1 MSSVR
6 FSTTMRDFRRA
17 VAERQVLERAL
28 AALVAVRAVERV
40 VEEDELEDG
49 VLAEARLLA
58 CLGGLDDH
66 PVLCGERAR
75 RLQLREPL
83 DLAETHAAG
92 AERRTEP
99 RLVAEDG
106 DLDSGRERRLDDAGA
121 LRHLELPA
129 VDGDRHELGRAQTGT
144 SIIARTWAF

>member
-1 MSSVR
+1 
-6 FSTTMRDFRRA
+6 MRDLRRA

-58 CLGGLDDH
+58 RLGGLDDH

-92 AERRTEP
+92 AERRAEP

-106 DLDSGRERRLDDAGA
+106 DLDSGPSAVSTTPVPFGTWSSRPSIGDVTSSGA
-121 LRHLELPA
+121 LTRASGTASSPA
-129 VDGDRHELGRAQTGT
+129 RGAL
-144 SIIARTWAF
+144 